1 MTEKETIKDG
11 LVETFYKND
20 QLRNRGNY
28 KNGKEHGLWEMFY
41 ENGQLMVRTNY
52 KNGKRGLVE
61 NFYKNGQLRNR
72 KNYKIGTFKD
82 VFFKIRKWLKT
93 TLPKNIQ

>member
-1 MTEKETIKDG
+1 M
-11 LVETFYKND
+11 
-20 QLRNRGNY
+20 RGNY
-28 KNGKEHGLWEMFY
+28 LIGKFDGLCEYYHDNGKLK
-41 ENGQLMVRTNY
+41 VRGNW
-52 KNGKRGLVE
+52 KDGKIQGLVE